1 MKSRL
6 AVVVALACLVGVV
19 AGTALADPVIPDY
32 TFKLVG
38 GKPGVIPGF
47 NLNYSYH
54 LGVTNPNPL
63 DTGAGADHQYLAV
76 TAKQSNYNERV
87 LFYHRN
93 DVTPYDD
100 FQGKDSKV
108 EQLNR
113 SNNLSP
119 QDDGRQASVEGVV
132 KRVYAPIGRMT
143 HEDYWMQP
151 TGSSA
156 GPYNEWQPRDASG
169 TAATNPTYN
178 QYLVY
183 PDGSADADGLGVH
196 HTTSSSEQWGASGY
210 NKKGGTYVE
219 TLNPGTANE
228 VIRGISYG
236 THWSTGQWGLG
247 LYEIGPWTAPAPI
260 PPKDP
265 MQDLGSR
272 SLISQGLLMTE
283 SDLDGLVPDPG
294 TKDAF
299 RSLFHDGQYLFFVT
313 AGKGDNNVYLSAV
326 EITDW
331 ANETWAQVDICSGPE
346 MYQTFTFDS
355 GATATNL
362 FDTGGFVFAS
372 DPDNPGGPPLL
383 YMDNGKNRIF
393 VLEAP
398 AEVPP
403 IPEPSALALL
413 GLGGLAAL
421 MRRRRRS

>member
-32 TFKLVG
+32 TFKLVDSR
-38 GKPGVIPGF
+38 PGVIPGF
-47 NLNYSYH
+47 NLAYSEH
-54 LGVTNPNPL
+54 MGITNPNPV
-63 DTGAGADHQYLAV
+63 DTGAGLGHEYLAV
-76 TAKQSNYNERV
+76 YCKSSSWSQRI
-87 LFYHRN
+87 LLLHRN

-100 FQGKDSKV
+100 FQGKNSIV
-108 EQLNR
+108 EQLNA
-113 SNNLSP
+113 SNDLSP
-119 QDDGRQASVEGVV
+119 RDDGRQASVEGIV
-132 KRVYAPIGRMT
+132 KRIYAPIGRMT

-156 GPYNEWQPRDASG
+156 GAYNEWQPRDASG

-196 HTTSSSEQWGASGY
+196 HTTTTSQQWGASGY

-228 VIRGISYG
+228 VIRGISFG
-236 THWSTGQWGLG
+236 THWSTGLWGFG
-247 LYEIGPWTAPAPI
+247 LYEIGPWTPPAV
-260 PPKDP
+260 DP
-265 MQDLGSR
+265 MQNLGSR

-283 SDLDGLVPDPG
+283 SDLDSLVPDTPD
-294 TKDAF
+294 KDTF
-299 RSLFHDGQYLFFVT
+299 RSLFHDGQYLYFVT

-355 GATATNL
+355 GSAATSL
-362 FDTGGFVFAS
+362 FNSGGFVFGS

-383 YMDNGKNRIF
+383 YLDNGKNRIF

-421 MRRRRRS
+421 MRRRRRN